1 MVAACLPP
9 WVVAVDGRSPCK
21 TTHLSCGRWRVPLL
35 AVVST
40 LFFACE
46 PWWISLLTRFSLELY
61 KPRRESRA
69 KRAAMWLL
77 LGCAV
82 RKIGG
87 IHPRNTC
94 DASGNAPAKKKQE
107 SELKPPAHKWAP
119 WLGERSGASGI
130 RLLAHSASVTRQSF
144 FRRRFARRSGRS
156 KNRAPFAVHFVFSSP
171 IRLPKVLLCCRRCPR
186 GKGCV
191 GLRVFAVKPH
201 ACLERSDW
209 L

>member
-61 KPRRESRA
+61 KPGRESRA
-69 KRAAMWLL
+69 KRAAMWFR
-77 LGCAV
+77 LGRAV
-82 RKIGG
+82 RKFGG

-94 DASGNAPAKKKQE
+94 DASGNAPAKKIKKAGSNRQLISGPRGLE
-107 SELKPPAHKWAP
+107 S
-119 WLGERSGASGI
+119 
-130 RLLAHSASVTRQSF
+130 VV
-144 FRRRFARRSGRS
+144 
-156 KNRAPFAVHFVFSSP
+156 VHLESVFSHIP
-171 IRLPKVLLCCRRCPR
+171 PP
-186 GKGCV
+186 
-191 GLRVFAVKPH
+191 
-201 ACLERSDW
+201 
-209 L
+209 